1 MTGLRYLSLEGNELQ
16 SLPPEAFQNLH
27 YLSQLNLAYNKI
39 SVLDFAAFDSVGT
52 LSHLVI
58 DLSHNGLNTLANN
71 KSTSYPTS
79 SNIMSLDLSFNNIS
93 YIEVAFF
100 HPVQNVLKIL
110 NMSRNALTEINP
122 ESLGHIRKL
131 YR

>member
-1 MTGLRYLSLEGNELQ
+1 MAALAKKCYYSNLQ
-16 SLPPEAFQNLH
+16 SFF
-27 YLSQLNLAYNKI
+27 I
-39 SVLDFAAFDSVGT
+39 FIFI
-52 LSHLVI
+52 LVI